1 MLLRMYLRRQYSALQ
16 HADAMVCDALTC
28 NGMCRG
34 QKSFVEGCVN
44 ERYDGRVSS
53 DVFRDEM
60 FVCYCKCIGGVNTVH
75 CNTLMQL

>member
-1 MLLRMYLRRQYSALQ
+1 MLLRVCWGRQYSALQ
-16 HADAMVCDALTC
+16 HADALVDAATTC
-28 NGMCRG
+28 NRIRRG
-34 QKSFVEGCVN
+34 QKSFVEGCMN